1 MVGLL
6 VGCDERN
13 SESDIAA
20 IDEIWRKYESSINAG
35 DAVKWGSLWMDDGI
49 QMPPG
54 TKPILGRKSIE
65 KSFADFLITF
75 DNHQDLTILETL
87 VSGDWAFSRGTWIS
101 TLTPKQEGQSYL
113 IDGKFVTVFRRQ
125 VDGSW
130 KIYRNIHN
138 SNTAS
143 FVTPID

>member
-1 MVGLL
+1 MVNRS
-6 VGCDERN
+6 CIERN

-20 IDEIWRKYESSINAG
+20 IDEVWRKYESSVNAG
-35 DAVKWGSLWMDDGI
+35 DAAKWGSLWTDDGI
-49 QMPPG
+49 QMPPD
-54 TKPILGRKSIE
+54 TKSILGRKSIE
-65 KSFADFLITF
+65 KSVADSLSTF
-75 DNHQDLTILETL
+75 DNDQDITVLETE

-113 IDGKFVTVFRRQ
+113 IDGKFMTVFHRQ
-125 VDGSW
+125 ADGSW
-130 KIYRNIHN
+130 KIYRDIHN